1 MEREFKV
8 LSQANADAEIRSDKE
23 ISILPV
29 SPGGLKSHYKKNIV
43 TVYKELSTIFRP
55 EPLAEPI
62 SW

>member
-1 MEREFKV
+1 MEIEFKV

-43 TVYKELSTIFRP
+43 YKELLTIFRP
-55 EPLAEPI
+55 VPLAEPI
-62 SW
+62 NW